1 VSDLPFR
8 PSPLV
13 PMPPLPPLPDL
24 LVPLAESPHRSAL
37 CLDFDGTLAAIVV
50 DPLAARPLPGVADLL
65 ARLAAHLGLVA
76 VISGRPASFLQS
88 VLASPSGVRLIGL
101 YGLEEV
107 GSDGSRILAPG
118 AAPWEAVI
126 TELVALAR
134 ATAPDGIYVE
144 PKGLTM
150 TLHWR
155 NAPGEADWV
164 SAFVAQQSKAR
175 GLAVHSGRH
184 ELELRPPLAV
194 DKGTVVRR
202 LVAGFDAVAAF
213 GDDIGD
219 LPAFDALAELSR
231 TGVAVAR
238 VAAVD
243 AESPAVVA
251 DRADLVVEGPAGAV
265 ALLERLAQA
274 WD

>member
-1 VSDLPFR
+1 
-8 PSPLV
+8 
-13 PMPPLPPLPDL
+13 M
-24 LVPLAESPHRSAL
+24 
-37 CLDFDGTLAAIVV
+37 
-50 DPLAARPLPGVADLL
+50 PGVADLL
-65 ARLAAHLGLVA
+65 ALLAAHLGLVA

-134 ATAPDGIYVE
+134 ATAPDGDGRRAQGTHHDLALAQRSRGSRLGGSEV
-144 PKGLTM
+144 
-150 TLHWR
+150 
-155 NAPGEADWV
+155 V
-164 SAFVAQQSKAR
+164 VQQSKAR

-219 LPAFDALAELSR
+219 LPAFDVLAELST

-238 VAAVD
+238 VAALD
-243 AESPAVVA
+243 AESPAGFA
-251 DRADLVVEGPAGAV
+251 YRADPLSGPAGV
-265 ALLERLAQA
+265 WRCPSGWLRPGNRPGTDRRLGISERPRRAGPA
-274 WD
+274 SSRRRSGTSREI

>member
-1 VSDLPFR
+1 MSDLP
-8 PSPLV
+8 L
-13 PMPPLPPLPDL
+13 PPRQPTLPPLPDL
-24 LVPLAESPHRSAL
+24 LVPLAESPRRSAL
-37 CLDFDGTLAAIVV
+37 CLDFDGTLAAIVD
-50 DPLAARPLPGVADLL
+50 DPVAARPLPGVADLL

-107 GSDGSRILAPG
+107 GGDGRRIVAPG

-126 TELVALAR
+126 TEVVALAR
-134 ATAPDGIYVE
+134 STAPAGIYVE

-164 SAFVAQQSKAR
+164 SAFVAQQSEAR

-202 LVAGFDAVAAF
+202 LAAGFDAVAAF

-219 LPAFDALAELSR
+219 LPAFDALAELST

-274 WD
+274 WE